1 MASADD
7 SDQPLMYLLD
17 AHSLI
22 YQVFHALPPMTGPLG
37 QPTNA
42 IYGLVGDILRLRRQK
57 PGYLVACFDA
67 PGKNFRH
74 NIYADYKANRPPMPP
89 DLAAQL
95 PDLHRALQALRVPI
109 VQVPD
114 VEADDVIATIARA
127 AEARGINV
135 LICSTDKDL
144 RQLISDRV
152 HLYNLRR
159 DARLGPTELLEEW
172 GVRPDQVVD
181 LLALTGDT
189 TDHIPGVPGVG
200 IKTAAKLLR
209 DYGNLESLKAAVPA
223 MKPSK
228 LRDNLLAALPH
239 LERNR
244 QLVSLRSDVNLPL
257 DWDAWRL
264 QPLEG
269 PRVLAFFA
277 ECGFQRYAAE
287 IKKEL
292 SNTAR
297 GQCAAVRETGSQRSL
312 FDEAQSVA
320 ENGILTITSNDGW
333 QAHYELVNRPDR
345 FLEVVAELQQ
355 HNRLAID
362 LETTHVDPLR
372 AELVGWALC
381 WQAGQACYIPV
392 RGPADQ
398 TVLDNKF
405 VIEKLRPILENPDV
419 AKLNQN
425 IKYDLLV
432 LRQIGIR
439 LAGIAGDPMIAS
451 YLLQANERSHN
462 LDDLSLRHLG
472 HEPIAIESLLGTGK
486 NQRRMDEVDVSVV
499 ARYAAEDADV
509 AWRLCAKLEP
519 ALAAQQLDSLYR
531 DLEVPLIEVL
541 AEMEAAGIKLDVD
554 LLRRLSEEFGRELE
568 AVKGQIYSL
577 AGHTFSIDSPKQLR
591 KVLFEELKLPHHR
604 KTSQTGEASTGQEVL
619 EELAAAGHALPALVL
634 AYRQL
639 AKLKGTYVDA
649 LPAMVNPRTGRL
661 HCSFNQTV
669 AATGRLSSSDP
680 NLQNIPTRTEQG
692 QQIRRAFVAGEPGWV
707 LLSADYSQIELRV
720 MAHLAAD
727 EALCAAFH
735 ADQDIHA
742 FVASQIFNV
751 PETQVTKSQRRMA
764 KTVNFGVFYGLSAYG
779 LARRLGISQKEAT
792 EFIDAY
798 FVKYPGVAR
807 YQERVLAEARSRGFV
822 TTILGRRRAVS
833 GIREKSS
840 HRQRTQPER
849 EALNT
854 VVQGSAA
861 DLIKRAMLC
870 IYRRLR
876 AGTWQARML
885 LQIHDELLFEVRQE
899 DLSDLARLV
908 ASEMTQAMT
917 LRVPLKVDLSFGPN
931 WLDLTPL
938 TFG

>member
-1 MASADD
+1 
-7 SDQPLMYLLD
+7 MYLLD

-42 IYGLVGDILRLRRQK
+42 IYGLVGDILRLRRNK
-57 PGYLVACFDA
+57 PDYLVACFDA

-74 NIYADYKANRPPMPP
+74 EIYAEYKAHRPPMPP

-95 PDLHRALQALRVPI
+95 PDLHRALQALRVPV

-114 VEADDVIATIARA
+114 VEADDIIATIARA
-127 AEARGINV
+127 AEARGIDV

-152 HLYNLRR
+152 QLYNLRR
-159 DARLGPTELLEEW
+159 DARIGPEELLQEW
-172 GVRPDQVVD
+172 GVHPDQVVD
-181 LLALTGDT
+181 LLALTGDN

-200 IKTAAKLLR
+200 LKTAAKLLKE
-209 DYGNLESLKAAVPA
+209 YGDLESLKAAAPA

-228 LRDNLLAALPH
+228 LRDNLLATFPQ

-244 QLVSLRSDVNLPL
+244 QLVTLRSDVNLPL

-264 QPLEG
+264 QPLDG

-287 IKKEL
+287 VKKEL
-292 SNTAR
+292 GNAGR
-297 GQCAAVRETGSQRSL
+297 GKQAAVGETVGQRSL
-312 FDEAQSVA
+312 FDEALTA
-320 ENGILTITSNDGW
+320 EPGVLNIAADDGW

-345 FLEVVAELQQ
+345 FLEIVAELREQK
-355 HNRLAID
+355 RLAID

-372 AELVGWALC
+372 AEIVGWALC
-381 WQAGQACYIPV
+381 WQAGDACYIPV
-392 RGPADQ
+392 RGPAGQ
-398 TVLDNKF
+398 TVLTDQF
-405 VIEKLRPILENPDV
+405 VIEQLRPIVEDPDV
-419 AKLNQN
+419 GKLNQN

-432 LRQIGIR
+432 LRQLGIR

-472 HEPIAIESLLGTGK
+472 HQPISIESLLGTGK
-486 NQRRMDEVDVSVV
+486 NQRRMDEVDVSAV
-499 ARYAAEDADV
+499 ARYAAEDADI

-519 ALAAQQLDSLYR
+519 ALVAQQLDSLYR

-541 AEMEAAGIKLDVD
+541 ADMEAAGIKLDVD
-554 LLRRLSEEFGRELE
+554 LLQRLSEEFGRELE
-568 AVKGQIYSL
+568 VVKGQIHSL
-577 AGHTFSIDSPKQLR
+577 AGHAFSIDSPKQLR

-604 KTSQTGEASTGQEVL
+604 KTAQTGEASTGQEVL

-680 NLQNIPTRTEQG
+680 NLQNIPARTEQG
-692 QQIRRAFVAGEPGWV
+692 QQIRRAFVAGQPGWV

-720 MAHLAAD
+720 MAHLAED

-751 PETQVTKSQRRMA
+751 PETQVTKSQRRIA

-779 LARRLGISQKEAT
+779 LARRLGIGQKEAT

-798 FVKYPGVAR
+798 FAKYPGVAR
-807 YQERVLAEARSRGFV
+807 YQESVLAEARSRGYV

-861 DLIKRAMLC
+861 DLIKRAMLR
-870 IYRRLR
+870 IYRALQ
-876 AGTWQARML
+876 AAKLQARML

-899 DLSDLARLV
+899 ELSYLAHLV

-917 LRVPLKVDLSFGPN
+917 LRVPLKVDLSSGPN

-938 TFG
+938 KSQ